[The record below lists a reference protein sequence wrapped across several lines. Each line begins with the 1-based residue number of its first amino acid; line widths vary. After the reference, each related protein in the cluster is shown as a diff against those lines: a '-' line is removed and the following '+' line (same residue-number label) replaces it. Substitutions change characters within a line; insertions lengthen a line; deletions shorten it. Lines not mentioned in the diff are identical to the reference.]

1 MYGIQP
7 SQNTL
12 SDLFFLIKWY
22 SVYLG
27 VSLQN
32 SETARRHAFLSLGI
46 GPDGKIST
54 FPLWKLDSYTLK
66 SARNAHWLI
75 FLVIKSTILFMYF
88 SFLRQ
93 IGCLLLLAENSNST
107 VSLIQGNNRYA
118 SQPSQSTLPWSVFS
132 WNGTV
137 CSRCIFTQLWACR
150 ENFFGESGN
159 CVYFPPVKS
168 GYL

>member
-1 MYGIQP
+1 MAFNP
-7 SQNTL
+7 HRTL
-12 SDLFFLIKWY
+12 SLTFFLIKWY

-32 SETARRHAFLSLGI
+32 TETAKRHAFLSLGI
-46 GPDGKIST
+46 GPDGKISI

-75 FLVIKSTILFMYF
+75 SLLIKSTTLFMYF

-93 IGCLLLLAENSNST
+93 IGCLILLAGNSNST
-107 VSLIQGNNRYA
+107 VSLSQGNNRYG
-118 SQPSQSTLPWSVFS
+118 SQPSQNTLLWPLFS

-137 CSRCIFTQLWACR
+137 CSRCIFTKLWGCR

-168 GYL
+168 EYL